1 MLLNNI
7 GYLPIILVIAAI
19 IIMAKAL
26 VTVPQ
31 GYEYT
36 LEKFGR
42 YKRTMEPGLHF
53 IMPFFEQIGRKI
65 NMMEQVLDVQRQ
77 EVISKD
83 NAMLGVDAVVFY
95 QVLDAAKAAYEVDNL
110 RLAVI
115 NLTMTNIRTVVGAM
129 DLDETLSKRDE
140 INHRLLRVVDEA
152 TSPWGIKVTRIE
164 IKDIQPPQDLID
176 SMARQMKAERDK
188 RANILEAEG
197 FRQAA
202 ILKAEGEKQSVV
214 LSAEGRK
221 EAAFRDAEARER
233 SAEAEARATEMVSKA
248 ISEGN
253 TNALNYF
260 VALKYIE
267 SLKSFAESPNQKVF
281 FMPVEAT
288 AVLSSLGGIAEL
300 AKDAIQNKAIL
311 RPGMPG
317 APR

>member
-1 MLLNNI
+1 MDLFNV
-7 GYLPIILVIAAI
+7 GYLPIIILAAI
-19 IIMAKAL
+19 VIVAAKAL
-26 VTVPQ
+26 ITVKQ

-53 IMPFFEQIGRKI
+53 IMPFFEQVGRRI
-65 NMMEQVLDVQRQ
+65 NMMEQVLDVPRQ

-83 NAMLGVDAVVFY
+83 NAMLGVDAVVFF

-110 RLAVI
+110 RLAI
-115 NLTMTNIRTVVGAM
+115 TNLTMTNIRTVVGSM

-140 INHRLLRVVDEA
+140 INHKLLRVVDEA

-164 IKDIQPPQDLID
+164 IKDIQPPADLID

-188 RANILEAEG
+188 RANILDAEG
-197 FRQAA
+197 YRQAA
-202 ILKAEGEKQSVV
+202 ILKAEGEKQSAV
-214 LSAEGRK
+214 LQAEGRK

-233 SAEAEARATEMVSKA
+233 LAAAEAKATEMVSKA
-248 ISEGN
+248 ITEGN

-260 VALKYIE
+260 VAQKYIE
-267 SLKSFAESPNQKVF
+267 SLKAFAESPNQKVF

-300 AKDAIQNKAIL
+300 AKDAGFVRSTPK
-311 RPGMPG
+311 
-317 APR
+317 